1 MGPGASVALGDQPL
15 AALHLGH
22 LVHQVGKVV
31 FVFFWGEEGMLLDH
45 CRFCVSG
52 WEQAPGFLQK
62 WFWGC
67 APLLALTH
75 HFSAATRILH
85 RRAAAESLQEGSTAA
100 TIRAE
105 AVVLITELR
114 GAEWA
119 NESSRTTGGKAA
131 GTFLAQLSPGGAG
144 GTAHVLVV
152 PSPGAL
158 HHCQGIPWAKNK
170 NFSDQGA
177 EGAPMGAASHRT
189 RTHTAAGTGTI
200 SPHPHSQRQILSSNY
215 SVNYSCNNTSPRAGS
230 CLQRLSKSHKNL
242 MQSPGFVL
250 GALRGFFLHQC

>member
-1 MGPGASVALGDQPL
+1 
-15 AALHLGH
+15 
-22 LVHQVGKVV
+22 
-31 FVFFWGEEGMLLDH
+31 MLLDRR
-45 CRFCVSG
+45 RFCVSG

-62 WFWGC
+62 WCRSC

-75 HFSAATRILH
+75 LFSAAARILH
-85 RRAAAESLQEGSTAA
+85 RRAAAESLQEGSAAA

-114 GAEWA
+114 GAERA

-144 GTAHVLVV
+144 GTAHVMVV
-152 PSPGAL
+152 PRPGASRGCTATRASPGPQPPMRMLLVPFPFAQHFTKGSL
-158 HHCQGIPWAKNK
+158 AKNK
-170 NFSDQGA
+170 NFSEQGA
-177 EGAPMGAASHRT
+177 RGAPMGAASRRT

-215 SVNYSCNNTSPRAGS
+215 SINYSCNNTSPWAGS

-242 MQSPGFVL
+242 MQSPGFGL
-250 GALRGFFLHQC
+250 GALRGFFLRQC